1 MAAAAV
7 TEMMGGTPDMC
18 AHACAIALKNVLGLV
33 CDPVAGLVEV
43 PCIKRNAG
51 GVMCALCAA
60 DMALAGIRS
69 VIPVDEVVG
78 AMREVGES
86 LPCSLR
92 ETAQGG
98 LAATPTGQ
106 ALARKIFGAD

>member
-1 MAAAAV
+1 M
-7 TEMMGGTPDMC
+7 
-18 AHACAIALKNVLGLV
+18 
-33 CDPVAGLVEV
+33 
-43 PCIKRNAG
+43 
-51 GVMCALCAA
+51 
-60 DMALAGIRS
+60 
-69 VIPVDEVVG
+69 IPVDELVG